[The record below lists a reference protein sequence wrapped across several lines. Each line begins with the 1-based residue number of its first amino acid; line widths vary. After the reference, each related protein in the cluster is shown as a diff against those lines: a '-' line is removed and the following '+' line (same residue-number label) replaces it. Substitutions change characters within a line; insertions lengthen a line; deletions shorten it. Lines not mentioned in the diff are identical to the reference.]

1 MDCQTG
7 QRKFTVI
14 SFFFKNV
21 LRNIVLLSLQEQ
33 YGFIY
38 EALAE
43 ALHVRTK
50 PIRLKDFEEI
60 FISISKQD
68 RDSGKSGLAKQYD
81 VRTYCSICLLP

>member
-1 MDCQTG
+1 MVGQTG
-7 QRKFTVI
+7 HRKLTGI
-14 SFFFKNV
+14 SFFRNV
-21 LRNIVLLSLQEQ
+21 LSTIVLLSLQEQ

-50 PIRLKDFEEI
+50 PIKQKDFEEV
-60 FISISKQD
+60 FISMSKQD

-81 VRTYCSICLLP
+81 VRTYGSVYLLP